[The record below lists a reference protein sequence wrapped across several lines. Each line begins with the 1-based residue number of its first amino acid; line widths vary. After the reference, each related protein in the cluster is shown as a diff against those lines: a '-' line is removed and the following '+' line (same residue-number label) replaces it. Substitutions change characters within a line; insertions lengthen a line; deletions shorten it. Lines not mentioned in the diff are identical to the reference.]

1 MALAVSWDILRY
13 SSETHLA
20 WQSQSALGGAPIST
34 SRQPPDDPL
43 DAFCKDTEAYLSGRI
58 GGRLSRL
65 TFAAKDIFDVAGH
78 VTGGGNPDWKA
89 THPPAERNAWVIQT
103 LVNAGAD
110 MVGKTHTDELTRGI
124 LGENAHYGTPINSK
138 ALERV
143 PGGSS
148 SGSAAAVAGGLVNFA
163 LGSDTG
169 GSVRIPASFCGLYG
183 LRPTHGRIP
192 LDGILM
198 QAPSYDTIG
207 WFARDAETYARVSEV
222 LFQNQIPDVSPSRLV
237 IAQDAFEEA
246 DESVSGVLLPL
257 AEKIAALADSS
268 STQRLSPNGL
278 AEWASQQNVL
288 QSKEAWDSVKNWV
301 DQVNPRFSFWV
312 SERYTLAIN
321 LTQDQLD
328 EAVVLR
334 DQVRN
339 KMDEVFAGGGFV
351 CLPTSPCPAPL
362 RGLPASAK
370 KELQSRLS
378 RLTCIAGTTG
388 RPQLSIPMAEVN
400 GLPVGISIMGDHGSD
415 EELIGFARR
424 VEAALAR

>member
-1 MALAVSWDILRY
+1 MPR
-13 SSETHLA
+13 
-20 WQSQSALGGAPIST
+20 P
-34 SRQPPDDPL
+34 RKPL
-43 DAFCKDTEAYLSGRI
+43 VDTLDVFCKDTEAYLSGRP
-58 GGRLSRL
+58 GGPLSGL
-65 TFAAKDIFDVAGH
+65 DFAAKDIFDVAGH

-89 THPPAERNAWVIQT
+89 THPPAERNAWVVQT
-103 LVNAGAD
+103 LVNAGAT

-138 ALERV
+138 ALGRV

-148 SGSAAAVAGGLVNFA
+148 SGSAAAVAGGLVDFA

-192 LDGILM
+192 LEGILM

-207 WFARDAETYARVSEV
+207 WFARDAETYARVAEA
-222 LFQNQIPDVSPSRLV
+222 LFQRDIPESSPSRLV

-246 DESVSGVLLPL
+246 DEDVSDVLLPL
-257 AEKIAALADSS
+257 AEKIAALAGSS
-268 STQRLSPNGL
+268 ITVRLAPNGL

-288 QSKEAWDSVKNWV
+288 QSKEAWDSVKDWV

-312 SERYTLAIN
+312 SQRYDFAIG
-321 LTQDQLD
+321 LTDVQLH
-328 EAVVLR
+328 EAALVR
-334 DQVRN
+334 DSVRTR
-339 KMDEVFAGGGFV
+339 MDEVFAGGGFV
-351 CLPTSPCPAPL
+351 CLPTAVVPAPL
-362 RGLPASAK
+362 RGLPTSGK
-370 KELQSRLS
+370 VDVQSRLS

-388 RPQLSIPMAEVN
+388 RPQLSLPLAEVN

-424 VEAALAR
+424 VEAALAG

>member
-1 MALAVSWDILRY
+1 MPRP
-13 SSETHLA
+13 T
-20 WQSQSALGGAPIST
+20 
-34 SRQPPDDPL
+34 QPPVDPL
-43 DAFCKDTEAYLSGRI
+43 DAFCKDTEAYLSGRL
-58 GGRLSRL
+58 GGALAGVN
-65 TFAAKDIFDVAGH
+65 FAAKDIFDVAGH

-89 THPPAERNAWVIQT
+89 THPAAERNAWIVQT
-103 LVNAGAD
+103 LVNAGAN

-124 LGENAHYGTPINSK
+124 LGENAHYGTPINPR

-148 SGSAAAVAGGLVNFA
+148 NGSAAAVAGGLVDFA

-207 WFARDAETYARVSEV
+207 WFTRDASIYARVAEAV
-222 LFQNQIPDVSPSRLV
+222 FQTEIPDTSPGRLV

-246 DESVSGVLLPL
+246 DGNVSDVLLPL
-257 AEKIAALADSS
+257 AEKMAALAGS
-268 STQRLSPNGL
+268 STTVRLAPNGL
-278 AEWASQQNVL
+278 AEWAAQQNVL
-288 QSKEAWDSVKNWV
+288 QSKEAWDSVKDWV
-301 DQVNPRFSFWV
+301 DRVNPRFSFWV
-312 SERYTLAIN
+312 SQRYNFAIGLTDAQLSEAALAR
-321 LTQDQLD
+321 DS
-328 EAVVLR
+328 LR
-334 DQVRN
+334 TR
-339 KMDEVFAGGGFV
+339 MDEVFADGGFV
-351 CLPTSPCPAPL
+351 CLPTAVVPAPL
-362 RGLPASAK
+362 RGLPTSAK
-370 KELQSRLS
+370 VDVQSRLS

-388 RPQLSIPMAEVN
+388 RPQLSLPLAEVN

-424 VEAALAR
+424 IEAAFTG

>member
-1 MALAVSWDILRY
+1 MPSL
-13 SSETHLA
+13 
-20 WQSQSALGGAPIST
+20 
-34 SRQPPDDPL
+34 RQPLADPL
-43 DAFCKDTEAYLSGRI
+43 DAFCKDTDAYLAGTL
-58 GGRLSRL
+58 GGSLSSM

-89 THPPAERNAWVIQT
+89 THPPAERNAWVVQA
-103 LVNAGAD
+103 LVDAGAT

-124 LGENAHYGTPINSK
+124 LGENSHYGTPINSK
-138 ALERV
+138 ALNRV

-148 SGSAAAVAGGLVNFA
+148 SGSAAAVAGGLVDFA

-192 LDGILM
+192 LEGILM

-207 WFARDAETYARVSEV
+207 WFTRDAATYARVAEA
-222 LFQNQIPDVSPSRLV
+222 LFGTTIPDSVPSRLV

-246 DESVSGVLLPL
+246 DEDVAEILLAL
-257 AEKIAALADSS
+257 AEKIAALAGS
-268 STQRLSPNGL
+268 STTERLAPNGL

-288 QSKEAWDSVKNWV
+288 QSKEAWDSVKDWV

-312 SERYTLAIN
+312 SERYNLAIG
-321 LTQDQLD
+321 LTDAQVD
-328 EAVVLR
+328 EAAVVR
-334 DQVRN
+334 DAVRAR
-339 KMDEVFAGGGFV
+339 MDEVFSGGGFV
-351 CLPTSPCPAPL
+351 CLPTAVVPAPL

-370 KELQSRLS
+370 KEVQGRLS

-388 RPQLSIPMAEVN
+388 RPQLSLPLGEVN
-400 GLPVGISIMGDHGSD
+400 GLPVGISIMGDRGSD

-424 VEAALAR
+424 IESALAG

>member
-1 MALAVSWDILRY
+1 MPSPRPPLA
-13 SSETHLA
+13 
-20 WQSQSALGGAPIST
+20 
-34 SRQPPDDPL
+34 DPL
-43 DAFCKDTEAYLSGRI
+43 DAFCKDSEAYVPGRM
-58 GGRLSRL
+58 GGTLARL
-65 TFAAKDIFDVAGH
+65 TFAAKDIFDVEGH

-89 THPPAERNAWVIQT
+89 THPPAEKNAWVVQA

-110 MVGKTHTDELTRGI
+110 MVGKTVTDELTRGI

-138 ALERV
+138 ALDRV

-148 SGSAAAVAGGLVNFA
+148 SGSAAAVAGGLVDFA

-207 WFARDAETYARVSEV
+207 WFARDAETYARVAKV
-222 LFQNQIPDVSPSRLV
+222 IFQKDIPDIRPSRLV

-246 DESVSGVLLPL
+246 DKAVSDVLLPL
-257 AEKIAALADSS
+257 AEKIAALASS
-268 STQRLSPNGL
+268 SATERLAPNGL
-278 AEWASQQNVL
+278 AEWAAQQNVL
-288 QSKEAWDSVKNWV
+288 QSKEAWDSVKDWV

-312 SERYTLAIN
+312 SERYNFAVN
-321 LTQDQLD
+321 LNDAQLK
-328 EAVVLR
+328 EAAKLR
-334 DQVRN
+334 DNVRSR
-339 KMDEVFAGGGFV
+339 MDEVFASTDIV
-351 CLPTSPCPAPL
+351 CLPTAPSPAPF
-362 RGLPASAK
+362 RGESTSAK
-370 KELQSRLS
+370 REVLSRIV

-388 RPQLSIPMAEVN
+388 RPQLNLPLGEVN

-415 EELIGFARR
+415 EMLIGFAQRI
-424 VEAALAR
+424 ETALAH

>member
-1 MALAVSWDILRY
+1 MLR
-13 SSETHLA
+13 
-20 WQSQSALGGAPIST
+20 P
-34 SRQPPDDPL
+34 RQPINDHV
-43 DAFCKDTEAYLSGRI
+43 DAFCKDTDAYLA
-58 GGRLSRL
+58 GRLGGTLSSL

-89 THPPAERNAWVIQT
+89 THPPAERNAWVVQS

-148 SGSAAAVAGGLVNFA
+148 SGSAAAVAGSLVNFA

-192 LDGILM
+192 LGGILM

-207 WFARDAETYARVSEV
+207 WFARDAETYARVGEV
-222 LFQNQIPDVSPSRLV
+222 LFQNEIPAVSPSRLV

-246 DESVSGVLLPL
+246 DENVSDVLLPL
-257 AEKIAALADSS
+257 AEKIAALAGS
-268 STQRLSPNGL
+268 STTERLAPNGL

-288 QSKEAWDSVKNWV
+288 QSKEAWDTVKDWI
-301 DQVNPRFSFWV
+301 DRVNPRFSFWV
-312 SERYTLAIN
+312 SERYNFATTLTDA
-321 LTQDQLD
+321 QLND
-328 EAVVLR
+328 AAKVR
-334 DQVRN
+334 DKIKARMN
-339 KMDEVFAGGGFV
+339 EVFSGGGFV
-351 CLPTSPCPAPL
+351 CLPTAPCPAPL
-362 RGLPASAK
+362 RGQPTSAK
-370 KELQSRLS
+370 REVLS
-378 RLTCIAGTTG
+378 RIILLTCIAGTTG
-388 RPQLSIPMAEVN
+388 RPQLNLPLGEVN
-400 GLPVGISIMGDHGSD
+400 GLPVGLSIMGNHGSD
-415 EELIGFARR
+415 EELIGFARII
-424 VEAALAR
+424 EAALPG

>member
-1 MALAVSWDILRY
+1 MPR
-13 SSETHLA
+13 
-20 WQSQSALGGAPIST
+20 P
-34 SRQPPDDPL
+34 RQPLADPL
-43 DAFCKDTEAYLSGRI
+43 DAFCKDTDAYLSGRL
-58 GGRLSRL
+58 GGSLSSL

-89 THPPAERNAWVIQT
+89 THPPADRNAWIVQT

-124 LGENAHYGTPINSK
+124 LGENVHYGTPINSK
-138 ALERV
+138 ALGRV

-192 LDGILM
+192 LDGILI

-207 WFARDAETYARVSEV
+207 WFTRDASTYARVAEAV
-222 LFQNQIPDVSPSRLV
+222 FQTSIPDFSPSRLV

-246 DESVSGVLLPL
+246 DEDVSDVLLPL
-257 AEKIAALADSS
+257 AEKIAALAGS
-268 STQRLSPNGL
+268 STTERLAPNGL

-288 QSKEAWDSVKNWV
+288 QSKQAWDSVKDWV

-312 SERYTLAIN
+312 SERYNFAIG
-321 LTQDQLD
+321 LTDAQLN
-328 EAVVLR
+328 EAAAVRDKLR
-334 DQVRN
+334 TR
-339 KMDEVFAGGGFV
+339 MDEVFSGGGFV
-351 CLPTSPCPAPL
+351 CLPTAPCPAPH
-362 RGLPASAK
+362 RGQPTSAK
-370 KELQSRLS
+370 KEVQSRLS

-388 RPQLSIPMAEVN
+388 RPQLSLPLGQVN
-400 GLPVGISIMGDHGSD
+400 GLPVGISIMGGHGSD

-424 VEAALAR
+424 IEAALAR